1 MAGSRAGLPG
11 YNWCALLP
19 LRRTSLVVLAVLV
32 AAFVA
37 LYPYLAGMDMCEVGE
52 CPYAAQSSY
61 EGSGGLA
68 AACVSAVL
76 ATSFAMLAFAAS
88 RGRRFFVAV
97 SRPAEPYLS
106 PDPPPPRLSP
116 IV

>member
-1 MAGSRAGLPG
+1 MGLPG
-11 YNWCALLP
+11 YNRYALLP
-19 LRRTSLVVLAVLV
+19 VRRTFLVVIAVLV

-52 CPYAAQSSY
+52 CPYAAQASY

-68 AACVSAVL
+68 ATCLSAVL
-76 ATSFAMLAFAAS
+76 VSSAAVLASAAS